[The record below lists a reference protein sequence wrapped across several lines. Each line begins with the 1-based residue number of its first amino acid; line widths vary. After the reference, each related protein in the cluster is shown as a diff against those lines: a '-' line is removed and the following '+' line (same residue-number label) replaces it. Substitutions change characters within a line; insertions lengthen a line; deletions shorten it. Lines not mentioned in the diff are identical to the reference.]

1 MKILIIEDDL
11 ALSDV
16 ISFTLRRG
24 GFEVITAHDGQSGLA
39 SWQSNRPDLI
49 VLDLNLPKLD
59 GLEVCRR
66 IRSIEKTPII
76 ILSVRS
82 GDEVVVKGLEL
93 GADDYIVKPFSPSQ
107 LVARVRAVLRRA
119 QPIEMPVSEKLRA
132 GGLELDA
139 DGHSARLDGRTLDL
153 TPMEFDLLLIL
164 MRSPGR
170 AFSRLE
176 LLERSQGLA
185 YDGYERTIDV
195 QVTRLR
201 RKIEADTRNPRHLL
215 TIRGKGY
222 MLHADKKD

>member
-119 QPIEMPVSEKLRA
+119 GVVETVGTL
-132 GGLELDA
+132 
-139 DGHSARLDGRTLDL
+139 SAAALTLDRARHEVQRPDEAPIRL
-153 TPMEFDLLLIL
+153 TQLE
-164 MRSPGR
+164 
-170 AFSRLE
+170 SRL
-176 LLERSQGLA
+176 LESLMLNAG
-185 YDGYERTIDV
+185 
-195 QVTRLR
+195 QVLTS
-201 RKIEADTRNPRHLL
+201 KIEKSEQGNLIETIAGVGYSFIEPR
-215 TIRGKGY
+215 KV
-222 MLHADKKD
+222 

>member
-93 GADDYIVKPFSPSQ
+93 GADDYIVKPF
-107 LVARVRAVLRRA
+107 VAPCWCGRDDRYLKCRRA
-119 QPIEMPVSEKLRA
+119 HA
-132 GGLELDA
+132 GSG
-139 DGHSARLDGRTLDL
+139 
-153 TPMEFDLLLIL
+153 TP
-164 MRSPGR
+164 
-170 AFSRLE
+170 
-176 LLERSQGLA
+176 
-185 YDGYERTIDV
+185 
-195 QVTRLR
+195 
-201 RKIEADTRNPRHLL
+201 
-215 TIRGKGY
+215 
-222 MLHADKKD
+222 